1 MTEINRQEKFQQI
14 LSSISGGPS
23 ISSQAQHSN
32 DTMENTSG
40 GASSPD
46 VNMSQPHSFAGS
58 IVPNYSSL
66 SVVGPKSGGNVYEVL
81 LPDDNGGV
89 EMISARPLLFRSM
102 EIRDKYKNTDKGQL
116 EGFEKLQTPLFLQ
129 VDDGVFGFSDQR
141 TVVVP
146 WEQFYDDV
154 FMLVECTQDQ
164 RCQAACRYRLQVLEE
179 KYRIYKLYNGEVE
192 ESNGHYHG
200 GGGVFAHSTKV
211 DNCVRMD
218 TMMNAQFLVDYILGI
233 FETRVDDVVGFSE
246 LDEMITL
253 GHMLELW
260 DAKDLYLI
268 TPSGIGLQPSP
279 EKPSSRYDP
288 LNPDMNR
295 GGRHCAE
302 MLYLFLSRDTYNM
315 GAYFGDALRPYFYR
329 SEDKDRCIHAT
340 ETVIEVTGLFSD
352 EWEKVADWVGENDLM
367 YAPANTF
374 IISFN
379 RQKMKDLR
387 RSGRSNEKGFR
398 VAADTPVSLYENHQQ
413 HLDNLFL
420 PLFLATMSPEDL
432 KNIPLANFLGN
443 IGGFMIVFEDEES
456 VEAIQRNCRRPA
468 DVPWSENVGDL
479 YFAYYVWA
487 NLCSLNAF
495 RRRRNMNVFQLRAV
509 AGSQR
514 ASTNND
520 SIVVSYIIAD
530 SIVNG
535 IALESQPVLQYLYR
549 LKGIGVSMHP
559 LTNCGQ
565 GMNYVDHPF
574 GSLFRR
580 GLKVTLCTMHPLF
593 YHHSDDPIIEEYGTA
608 SKLLRMSGVDMC
620 EIALNSVMIS
630 TFSHEAKCAWL
641 GEAFVVAGNRGNSFD
656 LSFVPTA
663 RLDFRLESWNSEM
676 EIICSTPGS
685 VSIQPVI
692 MSAVGP
698 SIETAAAQGYEFK
711 EDSSCGLISSPSM
724 EARAADAKLSSAPY
738 VVFDP
743 AVEFHRLRIV
753 GIFDRDSQYSVA
765 GHLFHRALEL
775 RNSYTGSNSNGESE
789 VELFEQHN
797 NLQIEL
803 AFSRNK
809 DNSFDEDE
817 WTFKT
822 VEGVVVPHEVHQI
835 PRLPKDMYHFEDFRA
850 HVEEIKEFIDRIPI
864 RNFANQRLKLL
875 EHKFNLHTAVNHSLE
890 AGSTADKAS
899 QNRDFYQSTKVD
911 NTIRMD
917 AGMTARQ
924 LLDFIVSKAHNN
936 GDDIVSHQKGK
947 EPQTLRQ
954 LLSELHISPD
964 FLTVDD
970 LNVQANT
977 TVGVAGGQYTPEG
990 RDELLT
996 LLLKTDNQM
1005 KGRYFAELTKLTF
1018 ENLKRDRFTFNENR
1032 LPIYGASEEEWA
1044 LVSTWFDTHGMSSSH
1059 NQWMVQIPRIY
1070 GYLRKKGKV
1079 SSFAE
1084 YIENIFKPLWSVSLH
1099 PNKDPRLFHF
1109 VNHISGFDCIEDE
1122 HRLDMPLS
1130 LATAPP
1136 HEWTVEE
1143 DPPYNY
1149 YMYHIWANI
1158 YTLNEFR
1165 KRRQFST
1172 FLFRPSCGEAGQM
1185 DHLVGAFLLSNGI
1198 SYGVQLGANPP
1209 LQYLFYLAQI
1219 GVTVSPL
1226 SNNTKVLDYL
1236 DNPFPKF
1243 FRRGLMVTLGTDGP
1257 LMYHH
1262 TQEPLLEE
1270 YSIASKIWKL
1280 SPNDMCEIARSSVLL
1295 SGFSP
1300 SFKQERL
1307 GKMYFLSSSASNDS
1321 SRTHLSDVRVGYR
1334 FETYHSEIGFLEY
1347 ISGLSFQK
1355 SMLTLA
1361 EEVQCKTKFLKIESE
1376 HKKTTEYR
1384 GIIDSKPEQ
1393 EEIKKL
1399 LVQYNN
1405 MENELNDLMKVMGQL
1420 QHENKLITE
1429 KLVAER
1435 TKVQE
1440 ERVRT
1445 RNRSEK
1451 RGSHRESGAQE
1462 LTSSTGMIEDDGAS
1476 QSPELRGDE
1485 NGKGEPSEGN
1495 GGARGIVGPKS
1506 DTIAESPGDGRNP
1519 FAALLSASRAD
1530 NSLLMHK
1537 ETLWSRET
1545 LSTKRNIP
1553 IKLPSLQ

>member
-1 MTEINRQEKFQQI
+1 MAEGNRQEKAQQALGSI
-14 LSSISGGPS
+14 SAIPLSPSQIQRSSITTDNASIGTGLVDFRKSPLPS
-23 ISSQAQHSN
+23 L
-32 DTMENTSG
+32 G
-40 GASSPD
+40 GATGRS
-46 VNMSQPHSFAGS
+46 
-58 IVPNYSSL
+58 YSSL
-66 SVVGPKSGGNVYEVL
+66 SVVGPKSGGNIYAVL

-89 EMISARPLLFRSM
+89 EMISARPLIFRSM

-116 EGFEKLQTPLFLQ
+116 EGFGKLQSPLFLQ

-141 TVVVP
+141 TAVVP

-154 FMLVECTQDQ
+154 FMLVECTQNE

-192 ESNGHYHG
+192 ENTGHYHG

-211 DNCVRMD
+211 DNCVCID
-218 TMMNAQFLVDYILGI
+218 TMMNAQFLVDYMMEI
-233 FETRVDDVVGFSE
+233 FETRADDVVGFSE
-246 LDEMITL
+246 MNEMIKL

-260 DAKDLYLI
+260 DVKDSYLI

-279 EKPSSRYDP
+279 EKPSSLYDP

-302 MLYLFLSRDTYNM
+302 MLHLFLSRDTYNM
-315 GAYFGDALRPYFYR
+315 GAYFGEAVRPYLYR
-329 SEDKDRCIHAT
+329 NEDKARCIHAT
-340 ETVIEVTGLFSD
+340 ETVIEITGMFSD
-352 EWEKVADWVGENDLM
+352 EWEKAAEWVGENDLM

-379 RQKMKDLR
+379 RQKMKELR
-387 RSGRSNEKGFR
+387 RPGRSNGMGFR
-398 VAADTPVSLYENHQQ
+398 VAPEPAVSLYENHQQ

-432 KNIPLANFLGN
+432 KNIPLANFLAN

-456 VEAIQRNCRRPA
+456 VEAIQRKRRRPA

-495 RRRRNMNVFQLRAV
+495 RRRRNMNVFQLRSV

-520 SIVVSYIIAD
+520 SIVVSYIISD

-580 GLKVTLCTMHPLF
+580 GLKVTLCTMHPLY

-608 SKLLRMSGVDMC
+608 SKLFRMSGVDMC

-630 TFSHEAKCAWL
+630 TFSREAKAAWL
-641 GEAFVVAGNRGNSFD
+641 GEAFLVEGNKGNFFD

-676 EIICSTPGS
+676 EIIFSTPRKVSTQSWMAPGVGS
-685 VSIQPVI
+685 EGEASVAPDVETGE
-692 MSAVGP
+692 SA
-698 SIETAAAQGYEFK
+698 STAMNN
-711 EDSSCGLISSPSM
+711 SSTLDVKG
-724 EARAADAKLSSAPY
+724 ADAKLCSAPY

-775 RNSYTGSNSNGESE
+775 RNSYTGSNSNGENG

-797 NLQIEL
+797 NLRIEL

-809 DNSFDEDE
+809 NNSFDEDE

-822 VEGVVVPHEVHQI
+822 VQGVVVPHEVHQI

-850 HVEEIKEFIDRIPI
+850 HVEEIREFIDRIPI
-864 RNFANQRLKLL
+864 RNFADQRLKLL

-917 AGMTARQ
+917 TGMTARQ

-977 TVGVAGGQYTPEG
+977 TLGVASGQYTPEG

-1018 ENLKRDRFTFNENR
+1018 ENLKRDRFTFTENR

-1136 HEWTVEE
+1136 HEWTVED

-1165 KRRQFST
+1165 RRRQFST

-1198 SYGVQLGANPP
+1198 SYGVQLGANAP

-1280 SPNDMCEIARSSVLL
+1280 SPNDMCEIARNSVLL

-1321 SRTHLSDVRVGYR
+1321 SRTHLSDVRVAYR
-1334 FETYHSEIGFLEY
+1334 FETYHSEVGFLEY
-1347 ISGLSFQK
+1347 VSGVTFQK
-1355 SMLTLA
+1355 SMLTLS
-1361 EEVQCKTKFLKIESE
+1361 EEVQCKTKFLEMESA
-1376 HKKTTEYR
+1376 HQKKTEYR

-1405 MENELNDLMKVMGQL
+1405 MENKLNDLMKVMGQL

-1429 KLVAER
+1429 KLVSER
-1435 TKVQE
+1435 IKEQE
-1440 ERVRT
+1440 ERVKM
-1445 RNRSEK
+1445 RNRNEK
-1451 RGSHRESGAQE
+1451 RTSVRDNFVRDLVTRTGSNGETIVVTRPVADSSESNKKE
-1462 LTSSTGMIEDDGAS
+1462 LSGSIGGPHSTEEVRPDHT
-1476 QSPELRGDE
+1476 L
-1485 NGKGEPSEGN
+1485 
-1495 GGARGIVGPKS
+1495 
-1506 DTIAESPGDGRNP
+1506 ESPREEIP
-1519 FAALLSASRAD
+1519 PSASIASGSKTD
-1530 NSLLMHK
+1530 ISLLMHK
-1537 ETLWSRET
+1537 ETLWSRDAQ
-1545 LSTKRNIP
+1545 LGRRNIP
-1553 IKLPSLQ
+1553 SKLPSLQ